1 MVTIDAFHEDDAET
15 VGRLIADTY
24 GEYNLSFASPENRA
38 LLLGPFQHA
47 YSPEKAHQEAI
58 ARLIRSE
65 MVFVAR
71 YEGEIVGVLR
81 GRKERLGSLF
91 VRGDH
96 HRQGWRAE
104 VVIAAEEDLIGAVFL
119 LASHYALWPVAGIAG
134 VVAAILELPYT
145 QMAAGPLKA
154 PPHAVPGVEVGGEG
168 GGANVYIAVVE
179 GHVFHRNI
187 IYRQCDGGGDFRI

>member
-96 HRQGWRAE
+96 HRQGVGRRLVEHFEQECLERAYT
-104 VVIAAEEDLIGAVFL
+104 LIRV
-119 LASHYALWPVAGIAG
+119 ASSLY
-134 VVAAILELPYT
+134 
-145 QMAAGPLKA
+145 
-154 PPHAVPGVEVGGEG
+154 AVPFYLAMGYKRSTGVRSGWSFEG
-168 GGANVYIAVVE
+168 SGLQVQPMRKVLKSV
-179 GHVFHRNI
+179 
-187 IYRQCDGGGDFRI
+187 